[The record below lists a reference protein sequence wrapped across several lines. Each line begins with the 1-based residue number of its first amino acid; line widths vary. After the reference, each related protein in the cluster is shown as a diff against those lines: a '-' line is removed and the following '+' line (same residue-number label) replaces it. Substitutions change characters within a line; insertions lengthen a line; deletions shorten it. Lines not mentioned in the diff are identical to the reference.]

1 MLVARAP
8 NPRAKASFYQAW
20 IPDPRALLSGTPRTR
35 GDTRHS
41 KSSTAR
47 RFVPFTPTPFS
58 PRGAASRESKGKPKT
73 SAVQG
78 PRQVPSKFLVR
89 KAPLRGHT
97 KPALYPRKIP
107 GAVVE
112 RATSHLGGPGDTQLG
127 ESPPKAE
134 LEIVRSQFASEGSG
148 LHKRLCSPKHLA
160 HTKVRAT
167 ALCYLGSTP
176 LRRGLKGRG
185 LKGRGLKGNG
195 HIGAT
200 SLQG

>member
-8 NPRAKASFYQAW
+8 NPRAKASFYQAR
-20 IPDPRALLSGTPRTR
+20 IPDPRALLSGTPRAR

-58 PRGAASRESKGKPKT
+58 PRGAASRESKGKSKT

-89 KAPLRGHT
+89 KAPLRGHI

-127 ESPPKAE
+127 ESPPKAQ
-134 LEIVRSQFASEGSG
+134 LEIVRSLFAS
-148 LHKRLCSPKHLA
+148 
-160 HTKVRAT
+160 
-167 ALCYLGSTP
+167 
-176 LRRGLKGRG
+176 
-185 LKGRGLKGNG
+185 
-195 HIGAT
+195 
-200 SLQG
+200 